1 MHRWGSAIQMLEGAR
16 RHEARVGHLGRQ
28 GRAIT
33 QPAVGGPGPPC
44 GLALPLQLLPA
55 IHLSIIN
62 HSDPLREGL
71 ETAKGGDG
79 EREIGEEKER
89 GRQRERERDFRISNS
104 SLREDKAQ
112 VQAATFRR
120 GESRAQR
127 RHYTLLKVI
136 QPIYSIC

>member
-1 MHRWGSAIQMLEGAR
+1 MCSGAAIQMFEGAKKTR
-16 RHEARVGHLGRQ
+16 GRGGHLGRQ

-33 QPAVGGPGPPC
+33 KPAVGGPGPPR

-71 ETAKGGDG
+71 ETAEGGDG
-79 EREIGEEKER
+79 ERERGIEK
-89 GRQRERERDFRISNS
+89 ERDFRISNL
-104 SLREDKAQ
+104 SLGADKAQ

-120 GESRAQR
+120 GERRAQR
-127 RHYTLLKVI
+127 RHYTLLKVT